1 MAANEGSQTVNTGG
15 AGKPTAKDHE
25 REFDIAGN
33 TNVKGEKV
41 SPGDRERGEVSS
53 ADAASAVPNDR

>member
-1 MAANEGSQTVNTGG
+1 MADKDGSQTVNTGG
-15 AGKPTAKDHE
+15 AETPTAEDHD

-41 SPGDRERGEVSS
+41 SPSSRDRGEVSS
-53 ADAASAVPNDR
+53 ADPATAVPNDR